1 MRRKKRQGLWIVVN
15 ILILVSY
22 HILYRM
28 KLRLLA
34 SAGILGQV
42 EFFSGKA
49 REGAEE
55 ARV

>member
-1 MRRKKRQGLWIVVN
+1 
-15 ILILVSY
+15 
-22 HILYRM
+22 M

-34 SAGILGQV
+34 NAGILGQV